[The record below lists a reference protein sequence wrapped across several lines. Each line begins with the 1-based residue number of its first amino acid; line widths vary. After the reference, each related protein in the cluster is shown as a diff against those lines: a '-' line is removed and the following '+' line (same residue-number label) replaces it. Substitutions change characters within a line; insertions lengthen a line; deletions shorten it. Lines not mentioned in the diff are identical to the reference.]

1 MIVDVRARRFG
12 LGGGV
17 DTVVGFSVSTQDEL
31 HLDDALWNNTVLT
44 KAQIVSTFARVVG
57 SEVVFDFGVDEVH
70 LSGLTT
76 TAGLAAL
83 IQIL

>member
-1 MIVDVRARRFG
+1 
-12 LGGGV
+12 
-17 DTVVGFSVSTQDEL
+17 
-31 HLDDALWNNTVLT
+31 
-44 KAQIVSTFARVVG
+44 VSTFAKVVG